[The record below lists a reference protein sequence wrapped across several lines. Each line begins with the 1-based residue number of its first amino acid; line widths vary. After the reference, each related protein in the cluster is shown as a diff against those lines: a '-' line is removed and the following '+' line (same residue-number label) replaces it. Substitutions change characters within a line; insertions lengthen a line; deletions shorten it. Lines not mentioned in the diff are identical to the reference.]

1 MARSTFYYHLKRLG
15 NTSKYKEEKKRIK
28 EIFQESKGR
37 YGYRRIT
44 LQLRNDGYVINHKT
58 VEKLMQDLGIKC
70 LIRKKRYRS
79 YKGTVG
85 KIAPNILNRDFKAD
99 CPYSKLATDV
109 SQISIGQQKSFL
121 SPIIDMF
128 NGEILSYNV
137 SDRADLEQINKM
149 LKDVFAI
156 TDKAPAG
163 NKILLHSDQ
172 GWQYQHKDYQNAL
185 AQHGIIQSMSRK
197 GNCLDNSVM
206 ENFFG
211 IMKSELLYSREFK
224 SMQEFKEELEKYIDW
239 YNKKNIPSIKPVTA
253 GTNCIFPRLCDCSSA
268 GIRRL
273 QTDAAII
280 TPAAKPL
287 SIFVVFTESSFFIKS
302 THAAPSDVPIN
313 GINKPNM
320 VDVIMVASYS
330 AVLRFFY
337 FTQTSHI

>member
-137 SDRADLEQINKM
+137 S
-149 LKDVFAI
+149 
-156 TDKAPAG
+156 
-163 NKILLHSDQ
+163 
-172 GWQYQHKDYQNAL
+172 
-185 AQHGIIQSMSRK
+185 
-197 GNCLDNSVM
+197 
-206 ENFFG
+206 
-211 IMKSELLYSREFK
+211 
-224 SMQEFKEELEKYIDW
+224 
-239 YNKKNIPSIKPVTA
+239 
-253 GTNCIFPRLCDCSSA
+253 
-268 GIRRL
+268 
-273 QTDAAII
+273 II
-280 TPAAKPL
+280 T
-287 SIFVVFTESSFFIKS
+287 
-302 THAAPSDVPIN
+302 
-313 GINKPNM
+313 
-320 VDVIMVASYS
+320 
-330 AVLRFFY
+330 
-337 FTQTSHI
+337 